1 MTMETTWIEIG
12 GLTIRAPVTAGT
24 NLALA
29 VQCALY
35 FHSLR
40 LRSVGFPSLGFS
52 SLRAGG
58 EARARLWGGF
68 FLMMAFATFAGMF
81 KHAFQH
87 EMSETARG
95 LLLWISNVGGG
106 VSTYFAQRASLVF
119 HAPVHVERRLEW
131 LLRVQLILFLGSNI
145 VLGPLLIL
153 LIVNSAVGLL
163 PVIGVEAKAAHLGHP
178 GSSWIAGG
186 LSVSILTAGV
196 YIVGLSIGPWL
207 NHIDIAHFMMG
218 ASFWM
223 MMRGCPMRL
232 GIRRPYAVPRAA
244 TSASGAF

>member
-1 MTMETTWIEIG
+1 MDTTWIEIG

-29 VQCALY
+29 VQCSLY
-35 FHSLR
+35 FRSLR
-40 LRSVGFPSLGFS
+40 LRSAGFGGLS
-52 SLRAGG
+52 AGG
-58 EARARLWGGF
+58 EARERLWSGF

-87 EMSETARG
+87 EMSETARW
-95 LLLWISNVGGG
+95 LVLWISNLGGG
-106 VSTYFAQRASLVF
+106 ISTYYAQRASLVF
-119 HAPVHVERRLEW
+119 HAPVHVERRVEW

-145 VLGPLLIL
+145 VLGPLLML

-163 PVIGVEAKAAHLGHP
+163 PVIGVEAKAAHRGHP
-178 GSSWIAGG
+178 GSGWIAGG
-186 LSVSILTAGV
+186 LSVSILTAGA
-196 YIVGLSIGPWL
+196 YLIGLSVGPWL

-223 MMRGCPMRL
+223 MMRGCL
-232 GIRRPYAVPRAA
+232 IRRVTPGPYAVPMAA
-244 TSASGAF
+244 MSAPGVF